1 MTDRVKIAVGLAV
14 FVAVMTFPIW
24 SVFGVSTPAP
34 PELAKPVRGEQCVE
48 STEWMAANHQQ
59 LLNQWRDAVVR
70 EGRTE
75 YTSTTLSTTHEMSL
89 SKTCMGCHESVETFC
104 DRCHSYAN
112 VQLTCWNCHLDP
124 SREVSEP

>member
-1 MTDRVKIAVGLAV
+1 MSDRVKIVIGLAA
-14 FVAVMTFPIW
+14 FVVVVTFPIW
-24 SVFGVSTPAP
+24 SVFGSSTPAP

-70 EGRTE
+70 EGGKA
-75 YTSTTLSTTHEMSL
+75 YTSTDGTRHEMSL
-89 SKTCMGCHESVETFC
+89 SRTCMDCHQNQETFC
-104 DRCHSYAN
+104 DRCHGYAD

-124 SREVSEP
+124 SREVTEP